1 MSFRTVVIS
10 NQSKL
15 NYKNRF
21 LVVKQDNDEKYI
33 HLSEIDTIIVDS
45 IAVSISSYLLKELS
59 DSKINIIFCDEK
71 HNPFGELSSYYSS
84 HNTSKKI
91 QKQINWSKENKDLIW
106 QSIIKNKIINQALM
120 LHKIKSDKYELLL
133 SYIEDVLASDKTN
146 REGHAAKV
154 YFNELFGKDFV
165 RNDSDNINAA
175 LNYGYAILLSTINKE
190 VISNGYLTQ
199 IGIHHKNEFNEFNLS
214 CDLME
219 PFRIIIDNFVY
230 FNQDRELNTQY
241 KLDIINIFNNRYNYE
256 NKNYVLKDIIKMYVK
271 NTLES
276 IEKPENYKELKQK
289 AEKRHKNYPSLCRDY
304 IYGQPWFQKSWMCD
318 SGISGMME
326 MLDSLYDK
334 LLNVSASEK
343 LNMESIVFLLN
354 YLDVNARSYDHIFL
368 KMKKRLLLGLILLK
382 KRRKLIFTR
391 VVLLLRI

>member
-15 NYKNRF
+15 SYKNRF
-21 LVVKQDNDEKYI
+21 LVVKQDNDEKYV

-59 DSKINIIFCDEK
+59 DNKINIIFCDEK

-91 QKQINWSKENKDLIW
+91 QKQISWLKENKDKMW
-106 QSIIKNKIINQALM
+106 QNIIKNKIINQALM
-120 LHKIKSDKYELLL
+120 LNKIKSERYELLL
-133 SYIEDVLASDKTN
+133 SYIEDVLSADKTN

-165 RNDSDNINAA
+165 RNESDEINAA

-199 IGIHHKNEFNEFNLS
+199 IGIHHKNEFNQFNLS

-230 FNQDRELNTQY
+230 YNQDRQLDTQY
-241 KLDIINIFNNRYNYE
+241 KLDIINIFNNRYIYE
-256 NKNYVLKDIIKMYVK
+256 DKKYVLKDIIKMFVK

-276 IEKPENYKELKQK
+276 LDEPEKYKEFSVY
-289 AEKRHKNYPSLCRDY
+289 E
-304 IYGQPWFQKSWMCD
+304 G
-318 SGISGMME
+318 
-326 MLDSLYDK
+326 
-334 LLNVSASEK
+334 
-343 LNMESIVFLLN
+343 
-354 YLDVNARSYDHIFL
+354 
-368 KMKKRLLLGLILLK
+368 
-382 KRRKLIFTR
+382 
-391 VVLLLRI
+391 